1 MSTATV
7 AAPVRAGKRHP
18 LAKIV
23 RLHFVNRSQM
33 IGVPL
38 IILGGTVVLCVLIML
53 ILQAFVPVSPEELS
67 EGSRHNQAALWCFA
81 GYFVNLGV
89 MAYARTMPFALGM
102 GSTRRQY
109 WWGTTAAL
117 TLESLFLATTMV
129 VLLALERATGHW
141 FTGARVFDVYV
152 VGNGSYPDLFLMG
165 FGISFSMLFTGTWFA
180 SVYLRW
186 SQLGVMST
194 VAGIVVALLLGIA
207 AVLWAGIDLVAALG
221 PFSFAKL
228 AAGIVA
234 VGLLA
239 AAGSWL
245 VLHRAPVGR

>member
-1 MSTATV
+1 MSTETV
-7 AAPVRAGKRHP
+7 AAPPRAGKRHP

-33 IGVPL
+33 IDVPL
-38 IILGGTVVLCVLIML
+38 IIFGSVVVLCVLIML
-53 ILQAFVPVSPEELS
+53 ILQAFVPVSAEELS
-67 EGSRHNQAALWCFA
+67 EGFRYNQAALWCYA

-89 MAYARTMPFALGM
+89 MACARTMPFAMGM
-102 GSTRRQY
+102 GATRRQY
-109 WWGTTAAL
+109 WWGTTVAL

-129 VLLALERATGHW
+129 VLLAIERATGHW

-152 VGNGSYPDLFLMG
+152 VGDGSYPDLFMMG
-165 FGISFSMLFTGTWFA
+165 FGISFSMLFIGTWFA

-186 SQLGVMST
+186 NQKGVLST
-194 VAGIVVALLLGIA
+194 VAGVVLVLLLGVA
-207 AVLWAGIDLVAALG
+207 AVLWAGIDLIAILG

-228 AAGIVA
+228 AAGMVMA
-234 VGLLA
+234 GLLA

-245 VLHRAPVGR
+245 VLRRAPVGR